1 MTRYGT
7 RTLALAF
14 AALFCS
20 GLLATEMQFTGTL
33 VEPPPCAVNG
43 DQPVYVDFGK
53 NVGVNK
59 VDGVNYIQ
67 PVNYNLT
74 CGADSS
80 QEGMS
85 LVLSTTDKTSYD
97 EAAINTSI
105 TGLGI
110 RLMYD
115 GKPVV
120 FGDAVPVSMEER
132 PLLQAVPVKAPG
144 AKLDSGSFTATATLQ
159 VIYQ

>member
-1 MTRYGT
+1 MTRYGI
-7 RTLALAF
+7 RTLTLVF
-14 AALFCS
+14 VALFCS
-20 GLLATEMQFTGTL
+20 SLLATGMQFTGTL
-33 VEPPPCAVNG
+33 VEPPPCTING

-115 GKPVV
+115 GEPVV
-120 FGDAVPVSMEER
+120 FGDAVPVSMAEH
-132 PLLQAVPVKAPG
+132 PLLQAVPVKAPD
-144 AKLDSGSFTATATLQ
+144 AKLDSGPFEASLTLQ
-159 VIYQ
+159 VVYQ